1 MDITIPGVNA
11 ETGLAL
17 YDGETDIY
25 IAVLRSYV
33 SNALKVIEKL
43 RTVSQETLVDYG
55 ISAHGLK
62 SISAGI
68 GAEEVRVAALDLE
81 MEAKAGNLPGVLA
94 KNDDLLKEAEVLA
107 LGIRAW
113 LEKLDNQ
120 NPKPLLERPDRQL
133 LARLRKSCQA
143 YDMRGI
149 DEVMDKLE
157 SSDYKTDATLVTWLR
172 EKIDALDF
180 SSAASCLSEYKEES
194 I

>member
-1 MDITIPGVNA
+1 MDINIPGLDA
-11 ETGLAL
+11 EAGLAL

-33 SNALKVIEKL
+33 TNALKVMEKL
-43 RTVSQETLVDYG
+43 RTVSEETILDYA

-68 GAEEVRVAALDLE
+68 GAEKVRAAALELE
-81 MEAKAGNLPGVLA
+81 LEAKAGNLSGILA
-94 KNDDLLKEAEVLA
+94 KNEDLLKEAELLA
-107 LGIRAW
+107 FGIRTW
-113 LEKLDNQ
+113 LEELDSR
-120 NPKPLLERPDRQL
+120 NPKPLLERPDRYL
-133 LARLRKSCQA
+133 LARLQRSCKA
-143 YDMRGI
+143 YDMKGI

-157 SSDYKTDATLVTWLR
+157 SADYKSEATLVTWLR

-180 SSAASCLSEYKEES
+180 SSAASRLSEYEEES